1 MLAELLAS
9 EGGGVTVV
17 TGGVAGGVGDGV
29 GGASAARPQLIR
41 EINERVLLD
50 HIRRSGPIS
59 RTELAGLTGLSKPTV
74 SAALSS
80 LERSGL
86 VHVTGQRTGV
96 PGPAASL
103 YEVRPEA
110 GYVLGLDV
118 GREFLR
124 GAISDLSGSVRARLS
139 VRTKAGDA
147 MARIQE
153 LADLAVTLAT
163 EAGIQL
169 TQLTQTVLGSPGV
182 YDPRLDALTLTGR
195 LSGWDSP
202 ATLAALRDRFGSSL
216 MIENDIDA
224 AAIAERVHGHGRNV
238 DSFAFVSV
246 GTGIGMGLV
255 LDGKLRHGS
264 HGVAGEIGY
273 LPFTE
278 GSGSDPRDAR
288 KRGGFDASA
297 SAAAVVRAARR
308 AGVRG
313 TSTAE
318 KVFAAAAR
326 GDVVA
331 AAVVAEE
338 ALLVAKAVCTVI
350 TVVDPDLIVLGG
362 GIGQAPGFLEAVVK
376 QLRQMAPVLPD
387 VKASVL
393 GTETVVAGCLAA
405 GLDRS
410 WQSLVGRTANS
421 V

>member
-1 MLAELLAS
+1 M
-9 EGGGVTVV
+9 TVV
-17 TGGVAGGVGDGV
+17 A

-41 EINERVLLD
+41 AINEQVLLE
-50 HIRRSGPIS
+50 HIRRSGPVS
-59 RTELAGLTGLSKPTV
+59 RTELSQLSGLSKPTV
-74 SAALSS
+74 SAALTTI
-80 LERSGL
+80 ERAGL
-86 VHVTGQRTGV
+86 VHATGQRTGV
-96 PGPAASL
+96 PGPAARL
-103 YEVRPEA
+103 YEVRPE
-110 GYVLGLDV
+110 GGFVLGLDV

-124 GAISDLSGSVRARLS
+124 GAIADLAGNTRCRLN
-139 VRTKAGDA
+139 VRTKAADA

-153 LADLAVTLAT
+153 LSDLAATLAAD
-163 EAGIQL
+163 AGI
-169 TQLTQTVLGSPGV
+169 TAGQLTQTVIGSPGV
-182 YDPRLDALTLTGR
+182 YDARLDALTLTGR

-202 ATLAALRDRFGSSL
+202 ATLTALRDRFGPSL
-216 MIENDIDA
+216 MIENDVDA
-224 AAIAERVHGHGRNV
+224 AALAERVHGHGRDV

-278 GSGSDPRDAR
+278 GSGSDQRDAR

-313 TSTAE
+313 AVSAE

-326 GDVVA
+326 GDAVA
-331 AAVVAEE
+331 AGVVAEE

-350 TVVDPDLIVLGG
+350 TVVDPELIVLGG
-362 GIGQAPGFLEAVVK
+362 GIGQAPGFLEAVVN
-376 QLRQMAPVLPD
+376 QVRMLAPVVPE

-393 GTETVVAGCLAA
+393 GTETVVAGCVAA
-405 GLDRS
+405 GLDRA
-410 WQSLVGRTANS
+410 WQRLVGELAVRAETAPNLG
-421 V
+421 

>member
-1 MLAELLAS
+1 M
-9 EGGGVTVV
+9 TVIA
-17 TGGVAGGVGDGV
+17 GGVAGG
-29 GGASAARPQLIR
+29 AAAARPQLIR
-41 EINERVLLD
+41 EINEQVLLD

-80 LERSGL
+80 LERTGL

-96 PGPAASL
+96 PGPAARL

-110 GYVLGLDV
+110 GFVLGLDV
-118 GREFLR
+118 GREYLR
-124 GAISDLSGSVRARLS
+124 GGIADLSGTVRSRLS

-153 LADLAVTLAT
+153 LVDLTATLAA
-163 EAGIQL
+163 EAGIEV

-202 ATLAALRDRFGSSL
+202 ATLAALRERFGPSL
-216 MIENDIDA
+216 MIENDVDA
-224 AAIAERVHGHGRNV
+224 AAIAERAHGHGRDV

-313 TSTAE
+313 ASTAE
-318 KVFAAAAR
+318 KVFAAAVR
-326 GDVVA
+326 GDPLA
-331 AAVVAEE
+331 ASVVAEE

-350 TVVDPDLIVLGG
+350 TVVDPDLVVLGG
-362 GIGQAPGFLEAVVK
+362 GIGQAPGFLEAVTK
-376 QLRQMAPVLPD
+376 QLRQLAPVMPE

-405 GLDRS
+405 GLDRA
-410 WQSLVGRTANS
+410 WKTLVGNS
-421 V
+421 AG